1 MAQRKSSETN
11 TQTDQ
16 TPSKKGVT
24 EKKKPKAVKRP
35 FNAKT
40 IIPDDK
46 NLLEKSKLV
55 SPANEALLPN
65 KKIEHFDE
73 AKPSLKHKHRTGLFL
88 PLFFGGIV
96 AAILGFI
103 GARAEILDPILP
115 TALQTKAP
123 LVTPDYD
130 DSIIV
135 SRLAAVTDRLTSLE
149 ASVADLPK
157 IKTAI
162 QSGSNIDVS
171 IIKDEI
177 EALKSQ
183 ITQIASSPT
192 VKTEAP
198 TEATNAALSE
208 LRDNISKQQD
218 EINRLLADQRNIVQD
233 SKTKAEKT
241 LARTAMNAIQSAID
255 AGEPFS
261 DQLNQLKKTKLV
273 EVPKTLTAFANQGV
287 STLAMLQSTI
297 SDAARNGLAVARNAT
312 QDNGLKGFF
321 ERQLAVR
328 SITSREGT
336 DPDAI
341 LSRVEAAVQSG
352 NIEAA
357 LKEIKTLPLPA
368 QNAMNTWAVKAQARY
383 EVVAAANALAGKLSA
398 F

>member
-24 EKKKPKAVKRP
+24 EKKEPKAVKHP
-35 FNAKT
+35 FNAET
-40 IIPDDK
+40 VIPDDK

-73 AKPSLKHKHRTGLFL
+73 AKPSLKHRTGLFL
-88 PLFFGGIV
+88 PLFFGGIL

-103 GARAEILDPILP
+103 GARTEILDPILP

-135 SRLAAVTDRLTSLE
+135 SRLDAVTDRLTSLE
-149 ASVADLPK
+149 ASIADLPK

-177 EALKSQ
+177 EA
-183 ITQIASSPT
+183 T
-192 VKTEAP
+192 

-208 LRDNISKQQD
+208 LSDNVSKQQD

-233 SKTKAEKT
+233 SKTKTEKT

-297 SDAARNGLAVARNAT
+297 SDAARNSLAVARDAT

-341 LSRVEAAVQSG
+341 LSRVEAAMQSG

>member
-1 MAQRKSSETN
+1 
-11 TQTDQ
+11 
-16 TPSKKGVT
+16 
-24 EKKKPKAVKRP
+24 
-35 FNAKT
+35 
-40 IIPDDK
+40 
-46 NLLEKSKLV
+46 
-55 SPANEALLPN
+55 
-65 KKIEHFDE
+65 
-73 AKPSLKHKHRTGLFL
+73 
-88 PLFFGGIV
+88 V

-233 SKTKAEKT
+233 SKTKAEKI

>member
-1 MAQRKSSETN
+1 M
-11 TQTDQ
+11 
-16 TPSKKGVT
+16 
-24 EKKKPKAVKRP
+24 
-35 FNAKT
+35 
-40 IIPDDK
+40 
-46 NLLEKSKLV
+46 
-55 SPANEALLPN
+55 
-65 KKIEHFDE
+65 
-73 AKPSLKHKHRTGLFL
+73 
-88 PLFFGGIV
+88 

-233 SKTKAEKT
+233 SKTKAEKNT
-241 LARTAMNAIQSAID
+241 CTNSH
-255 AGEPFS
+255 EC
-261 DQLNQLKKTKLV
+261 N
-273 EVPKTLTAFANQGV
+273 
-287 STLAMLQSTI
+287 
-297 SDAARNGLAVARNAT
+297 
-312 QDNGLKGFF
+312 
-321 ERQLAVR
+321 
-328 SITSREGT
+328 SICH
-336 DPDAI
+336 
-341 LSRVEAAVQSG
+341 
-352 NIEAA
+352 
-357 LKEIKTLPLPA
+357 
-368 QNAMNTWAVKAQARY
+368 
-383 EVVAAANALAGKLSA
+383 
-398 F
+398 

>member
-1 MAQRKSSETN
+1 LAQRKSSETN

-24 EKKKPKAVKRP
+24 EKKEPKAVKHP
-35 FNAKT
+35 FNAET
-40 IIPDDK
+40 VIPDDK

-73 AKPSLKHKHRTGLFL
+73 AKPSLKHRTGLFL
-88 PLFFGGIV
+88 PLFFGGIL

-103 GARAEILDPILP
+103 GARTEILDPILP

-135 SRLAAVTDRLTSLE
+135 SRLDAVTDRLTSLE
-149 ASVADLPK
+149 ASIADLPK

-208 LRDNISKQQD
+208 LRDNVSKQQD

-233 SKTKAEKT
+233 SKTKTEKT

-297 SDAARNGLAVARNAT
+297 SDAARNSLAVARDAT

-321 ERQLAVR
+321 ERQ
-328 SITSREGT
+328 
-336 DPDAI
+336 
-341 LSRVEAAVQSG
+341 
-352 NIEAA
+352 
-357 LKEIKTLPLPA
+357 
-368 QNAMNTWAVKAQARY
+368 
-383 EVVAAANALAGKLSA
+383 
-398 F
+398 

>member
-1 MAQRKSSETN
+1 
-11 TQTDQ
+11 
-16 TPSKKGVT
+16 
-24 EKKKPKAVKRP
+24 
-35 FNAKT
+35 
-40 IIPDDK
+40 
-46 NLLEKSKLV
+46 
-55 SPANEALLPN
+55 
-65 KKIEHFDE
+65 
-73 AKPSLKHKHRTGLFL
+73 
-88 PLFFGGIV
+88 
-96 AAILGFI
+96 
-103 GARAEILDPILP
+103 
-115 TALQTKAP
+115 
-123 LVTPDYD
+123 
-130 DSIIV
+130 
-135 SRLAAVTDRLTSLE
+135 
-149 ASVADLPK
+149 
-157 IKTAI
+157 
-162 QSGSNIDVS
+162 
-171 IIKDEI
+171 
-177 EALKSQ
+177 
-183 ITQIASSPT
+183 
-192 VKTEAP
+192 
-198 TEATNAALSE
+198 
-208 LRDNISKQQD
+208 
-218 EINRLLADQRNIVQD
+218 
-233 SKTKAEKT
+233 
-241 LARTAMNAIQSAID
+241 MNAIQSAID